1 VKWLFSVLLSV
12 ILIVGLI
19 YVYLHRQELGLGGS
33 RPAQMEETAASA
45 PTQSAQTGPAA
56 IVWEK
61 IDRSS
66 DGFKVEMPTG
76 VQQTQIPAYNERGG
90 EEPVQMIFSN
100 PNADTTFSVAWA
112 DNPPVARVNQHS
124 AERTLEM
131 ARDDALNRT
140 QTALVSESATSFD
153 GHPARDFTAQNA
165 NGGTMNSRLIC
176 AGQRLYMLTAVFPTG
191 GARRDADVT
200 RFFNSFSMDKN

>member
-1 VKWLFSVLLSV
+1 MLSI

-33 RPAQMEETAASA
+33 RPAQVEETAAPA
-45 PTQSAQTGPAA
+45 PAQPSQTAPAP

-76 VQQTQIPAYNERGG
+76 VQQTQVPAYNERGG

-112 DNPPVARVNQHS
+112 DNPPVARINQHS

-131 ARDDALNRT
+131 ARDEALNRT
-140 QTALVSESATSFD
+140 QTALVNESATSFD

-165 NGGTMNSRLIC
+165 NGGTMNSRLIY
-176 AGQRLYMLTAVFPTG
+176 AGQRLYMLTAVFPSA
-191 GARRDADVT
+191 GARRDADVS
-200 RFFNSFSMDKN
+200 RFFNSFAIN

>member
-1 VKWLFSVLLSV
+1 VLSI

-33 RPAQMEETAASA
+33 RPAQVEETAAPA
-45 PTQSAQTGPAA
+45 PAQPSQTAPAP

-76 VQQTQIPAYNERGG
+76 VQQTQVPAYNERGG

-112 DNPPVARVNQHS
+112 DNPPVARINQHS

-131 ARDDALNRT
+131 ARDEALNRT
-140 QTALVSESATSFD
+140 QTALVNESATSFD

-165 NGGTMNSRLIC
+165 NGGTMNSRLIY
-176 AGQRLYMLTAVFPTG
+176 AGQRLYMLTAVFPSA
-191 GARRDADVT
+191 GARRDADVS
-200 RFFNSFSMDKN
+200 RFFNSFAIN